1 MEQTQAGVTT
11 YTREQHMEC
20 LRLLDRI
27 RDAWVRF
34 LDADARSSAAV
45 YWDLLSYLWA
55 EGGSARKTEA
65 RRSMKSL
72 KSAHTAGKYVKAAI
86 HKGMLEERENPKDAR
101 SRLLVLAPQTKMRMD
116 AFLDWA
122 VDELR
127 HSSDAICRMASSDLS
142 VSSSDVGS
150 CGSSVAPIGSAERPG
165 DTACINDGIDA
176 KTRSSSQ

>member
-1 MEQTQAGVTT
+1 MESQTQAGVTT

-20 LRLLDRI
+20 LKLLDRV

-65 RRSMKSL
+65 LRSMKSL

-86 HKGMLEERENPKDAR
+86 RNGMLEEGENLKDAR
-101 SRLLVLAPQTKMRMD
+101 SRLLVLTPQTKMRMD

-122 VDELR
+122 VDEVR
-127 HSSDAICRMASSDLS
+127 RSSDAMHRKAPSDLS
-142 VSSSDVGS
+142 VSSGDVGS
-150 CGSSVAPIGSAERPG
+150 SGAPLAPSGSA
-165 DTACINDGIDA
+165 
-176 KTRSSSQ
+176 K